1 MSPRDVERAFDP
13 FYTTKEG
20 GTGLGL
26 AVVQRI
32 MDGHGGGVKIKSE
45 PGKGTT
51 VILELPA

>member
-32 MDGHGGGVKIKSE
+32 MDGHGGGVKIQSE

-51 VILELPA
+51 VTLELPA